1 MTVQELIES
10 GIPGKWLSRELYR
23 RAAFHFEKCGELHEA
38 AECRVKAHEF
48 NHAVEIYLKLDDH
61 ARAAPLLLSEKR
73 YPEALNCFQRWM
85 DEISEETQE
94 KQVSAMLGISAC
106 LKMMKIDLQA
116 ARDMYCKARKIIE
129 REDKDDDHGH
139 SSSLASG
146 RCWEALG
153 IYGRALDRYDLVQA
167 GYEKSL
173 ACFGEEHNQERLK
186 TAVTYLE
193 LIQKNRLLAADLE
206 NRIAEWS
213 LPEDDDI
220 VPEPPLVPL
229 RSEAITVSDDES
241 SEVFNIAPKY
251 PRRPL
256 EYVKNEFEVLG
267 EIVLDHT
274 TGIMWQKSDS
284 KNEMPY
290 EEANAYV
297 KKLNQDHFAEY
308 EDWRLPTVDELAS
321 LLEPEKN
328 SENNLYIDPIFD
340 CAEGWYWNWTSD
352 KRVGGG
358 AWGVH
363 FNDGSVGWSSLNYS
377 SYVRVCRA

>member
-10 GIPGKWLSRELYR
+10 GIPEKWLSRELYR

-38 AECRVKAHEF
+38 AGCRVKAHEF
-48 NHAVEIYLKLDDH
+48 SHAVEIYLKLDDH

-85 DEISEETQE
+85 NEISEKTSEN
-94 KQVSAMLGISAC
+94 QVSAMLGISAC

-129 REDKDDDHGH
+129 REDDDDHGH

-153 IYGRALDRYDLVQA
+153 IYGRALERYDLIQA

-173 ACFGEEHNQERLK
+173 ACFGEEHNHERLK

-193 LIQKNRLLAADLE
+193 LIKKNRLLAADLE

-220 VPEPPLVPL
+220 VPVPPLVQL
-229 RSEAITVSDDES
+229 RSTTLTVSDDEFRK
-241 SEVFNIAPKY
+241 VFKLGNNRK
-251 PRRPL
+251 PL
-256 EYVKNEFEVLG
+256 DYIQNEFEDLG
-267 EIVLDHT
+267 EIILDHT
-274 TGIMWQKSDS
+274 TGIMWQQSGS
-284 KNEMPY
+284 KDWITY
-290 EEANAYV
+290 ESAEAYV
-297 KKLNQDHFAEY
+297 KKLNQDHFADY
-308 EDWRLPTVDELAS
+308 DDWRLPTVDELAS

-328 SENNLYIDPIFD
+328 SENDLYIDPIFD
-340 CAEGWYWNWTSD
+340 CANVFPWYWTSD

-358 AWGVH
+358 AWGVD
-363 FNDGSVGWSSLNYS
+363 FNLGGVSWSTLLNAG
-377 SYVRVCRA
+377 YVRVCRA